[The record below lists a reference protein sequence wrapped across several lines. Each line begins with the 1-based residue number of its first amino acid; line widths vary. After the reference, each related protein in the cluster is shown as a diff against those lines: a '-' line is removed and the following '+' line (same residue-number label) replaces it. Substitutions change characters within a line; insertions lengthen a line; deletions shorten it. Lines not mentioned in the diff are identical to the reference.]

1 MDRME
6 EAAKK
11 LGLASEKQLSD
22 EQKASIVKE
31 IISVFERE
39 RLTYGQSADLL
50 ELTHDALGAQMR
62 FVKLV
67 QD

>member
-1 MDRME
+1 MQKME
-6 EAAKK
+6 EAVKK
-11 LGLASEKQLSD
+11 LGLATEKELSD
-22 EQKASIVKE
+22 EQKASMVKE

-50 ELTHDALGAQMR
+50 ELTREALGAQMR
-62 FVKLV
+62 FVKLI